1 MRFIYLVEKPFS
13 KRDAQRFG
21 VETVIAN
28 GFEAEA
34 WDVGFL
40 FAPQYPR
47 DSKVADTLKITVFE
61 NFSDLKSALKILSPD
76 DVILGLAGMS
86 IEQAW
91 AYRRLRAAVFNS
103 EATLATITNG
113 HSPFDRWDTQ
123 WDKLKNL
130 IDIHGG
136 FLSIT
141 RQAVKL
147 IINELKVTAGSA
159 LTLLNRRKLDYVF
172 AGASVLGVDRLLV
185 NKKTKIINIH
195 SLDADALLQAEGRLN
210 SKNDKHIVYLD
221 SMGPLHPELTAYR
234 LGFGREA
241 SEFFSSNLRCLT
253 HLQERLGKPC
263 VVAAHPRA
271 EQGQLDEYFSPYSV
285 CHHQTIDLV
294 ANSICVV
301 AEPSMS
307 LGMAAWFNKPAII
320 LWHNDLAEW
329 NKQMIDDFRDAL
341 GCAVWDVTD
350 ESTWLIPKIDEE
362 RYENYRSTYL
372 KKPGSIM
379 KPFWQVVSD
388 EILLR

>member
-40 FAPQYPR
+40 CSPQYPR

-61 NFSDLKSALKILSPD
+61 NFSDLKSALKTLSPD
-76 DVILGLAGMS
+76 DVILGLVGMS

-91 AYRRLRAAVFNS
+91 AYRRLRAAVFNA

-130 IDIHGG
+130 IIMPGG

-141 RQAVKL
+141 RRAIKL
-147 IINELKVTAGSA
+147 IINELKVTVGSA
-159 LTLLNRRKLDYVF
+159 LTFLNRRKLDYVF

-185 NKKTKIINIH
+185 DKKTKIINIH
-195 SLDADALLQAEGRLN
+195 SLDADALLQAERKLN
-210 SKNDKHIVYLD
+210 SKDDKHIVYLD
-221 SMGPLHPELTAYR
+221 SMGPLHPELAAYR
-234 LGFGREA
+234 LAFGREA
-241 SEFFSSNLRCLT
+241 SQFFSSNLRCLA
-253 HLQERLGKPC
+253 HLQKKLGKPC

-271 EQGQLDEYFSPYSV
+271 EQGQLDQYFSPYPV
-285 CHHQTIDLV
+285 YHHQTIDLV

-329 NKQMIDDFRDAL
+329 NKQMIDDYRDAL

-350 ESTWLIPKIDEE
+350 ESTWLTPKIDEE
-362 RYENYRSTYL
+362 RYENYRNTYL

-388 EILLR
+388 EILSK